1 MDTAERL
8 LREFVKAIT
17 DAQNKGG
24 LSAVTP
30 WLSSLVD
37 EARTHLSSSESK
49 ESAPHTEMAIA
60 YVFNGTLYWPE
71 RLTDEQKSI
80 AIPLFT

>member
-1 MDTAERL
+1 MSL
-8 LREFVKAIT
+8 CVKTGYQCNCQPDEGVFCPDYKPDKYVQCLMNAIT
-17 DAQNKGG
+17 E
-24 LSAVTP
+24 L
-30 WLSSLVD
+30 
-37 EARTHLSSSESK
+37 LSSSESK